1 MPANVN
7 SMAYAGAVPW
17 HGFGTKLTKRM
28 TSEQALSAGGLD
40 WEVKLT
46 DVRAVKEDGKEIEC
60 EENRAVV
67 RLDNDSVLGVVG
79 TSYVPLQNK
88 EAFGF
93 FDTAITERKAI
104 FETVGALGRGERVW
118 MLAKVEGSDFSVLP
132 DDAIQPYLLLSHSHD
147 GSSCVRAKFTPIRVV
162 CQNTLR
168 VALAKSSDEI
178 KIRHTGDVAGK
189 IRSAGDILRVAGAMI
204 DETKPIFIKMAQK
217 QVTSKVAELYIR
229 KSLQPS
235 FSESKEASARLDTM
249 VDSVADLM
257 ENGRGSDIKGVRG
270 TAWGAYN
277 AITEF
282 IDHKRK
288 VRGGED
294 NRIGSI
300 WFGQGSSVKQR
311 AFVLGARLAGI
322 NVGEEVA
329 LIN

>member
-17 HGFGTKLTKRM
+17 HGFGTRLTKRM

-104 FETVGALGRGERVW
+104 FETVGALGKGERVW

>member
-17 HGFGTKLTKRM
+17 HGFGTRLTKRM

-40 WEVKLT
+40 WEVKLA

-104 FETVGALGRGERVW
+104 FETVGALGKGERVW

-311 AFVLGARLAGI
+311 AFVLGARLAGVK
-322 NVGEEVA
+322 VGEEVA

>member
-17 HGFGTKLTKRM
+17 HGFGTRLTKRM

-104 FETVGALGRGERVW
+104 FETVGALGKGERVW

-249 VDSVADLM
+249 VDSVAELM

>member
-1 MPANVN
+1 MPANVD
-7 SMAYAGAVPW
+7 SMAYAGSVPW
-17 HGFGTKLTKRM
+17 HGFGTRLQKRM
-28 TSEQALSAGGLD
+28 TSEEALEKGGLS
-40 WEVKLT
+40 WEVQLQ
-46 DVRAVKEDGKEIEC
+46 DVRAVDSEGNQIEC
-60 EENRAVV
+60 EDNRAVV
-67 RLDNDSVLGVVG
+67 RKDNNTVLGVVG

-93 FDTAITERKAI
+93 FDSAISERKAI
-104 FETVGALGRGERVW
+104 FETVGALGKGERVW
-118 MLAKVEGSDFSVLP
+118 MLAKVEETDFSVLP

-168 VALAKSSDEI
+168 VALARGEDEI

-204 DETKPIFIKMAQK
+204 DETKPIFMKMAQK
-217 QVTSKVAELYIR
+217 QLKSSDAVLYIR

-235 FSESKEASARLDTM
+235 FNENKETTARLDTM
-249 VDSVADLM
+249 VDSVAELM
-257 ENGRGSDIKGVRG
+257 ETGRGSDIRGVRG

-311 AFVLGARLAGI
+311 AFVLGARLAGVK
-322 NVGEEVA
+322 VGEEVA

>member
-104 FETVGALGRGERVW
+104 FETVGALGKGERVW